1 MYNEEDRKWLYEQM
15 KQSGVDTGS
24 YDDFKQ
30 SLNNQEDREWYYN
43 KSKELKLD
51 VGSQQD
57 FDDMMVEPVAAQ
69 PQQPASP
76 APTPMQPAQST
87 PINGYKQP
95 QFDASKLQRPD
106 QRTDLE
112 KTFDMIHGQLK
123 QANQQQAQENDEF
136 WRNDPTMQQRQQ
148 YNQRNGIALDPTVPS
163 DQRGIRLGVQRP
175 SALDMGNPRYASI
188 IKNDEAVNAGM
199 DVFGKE
205 LQRIEEAGRQHL
217 KDAAGR
223 NTPSTSPD
231 GYLGP
236 DMATMR
242 EASEISDPSLAIQS
256 AVDQMTAQMLQD
268 DYFTTD
274 GENLN
279 DAGRYALQTM
289 QQRMIQQLVEKR
301 MPQSSAE
308 YIVLNAIRNSD
319 FGKLTRMATS
329 TPFQNYL
336 DDLAAQSYQPG
347 FWEKVGTGALTFGL
361 NMPEYALTG
370 AAGGGLS
377 KFMTGGLTKIVTNGL
392 VRRGVERSVA
402 ERAAQMVMSNTLTGR
417 AAQIGST
424 AVHGATTFGLQPVI
438 GTPVDLTY
446 KAGQPINPDGS
457 AFTPELDDYIGE
469 TWKEMKKGAAMGTL
483 MVGGAVA
490 AVPEKIAQGAV
501 KEGLIRGALG
511 FGYDAGVMAGFSLH
525 DMKEADPT
533 FEITPESA
541 AEAYAES
548 AASLGLLKLP
558 HMFGMKGQVEQA
570 RQAQKFK
577 FTPEEKQYLRDMGID
592 DPVELALRMANR
604 GAEQP
609 SFLKSILRNDE
620 RTPQAQTGKEI
631 VKDDAEPIDAENM
644 QQLSAAYRSFMAS
657 EAPETMKAKVMYL
670 IEGKMP
676 AQFSPVTGTR
686 IVEDGSKIYVET
698 LNQRGGVIER
708 KPMRSYEEALA
719 EQNRLGFQADMNTTE
734 AIQNRLDELETATDM
749 SNMLTESYEAIRRKA
764 VSDPDK
770 LTAEDRDLLSMAQ
783 NIPAIL
789 QKANGGTELTPSEQ
803 SLLNSAFSR
812 LNAYK
817 QKNGAGKR
825 IAAEVEDMYDL
836 NVGEVERA
844 MYGHS
849 KAEAEELAGGNGI
862 VEIGNGIYRTEQEQ
876 QIVSEY
882 RQRMLQRIQEHEALR
897 QTETEAQT
905 QEGTVQQPVDTS
917 RMIEGEVP
925 QEPVAETPP
934 PPADTEGDNG
944 GGESKYT
951 APSFDIE
958 TSRQRGRDAY
968 YTQDQPTIK
977 SIGHEM
983 KMADVRMFRY
993 FPSEEAMRID
1003 EAVKTGNLES
1013 IDTESMT
1020 VQQRDAFVKYVNAYA
1035 EAEGFKAAMDEHH
1048 QQQAALDEAAIEP
1061 YRNEAGEIIPLTL
1074 DNGQQAYHKSGDLA
1088 NKFGTVTVTYT
1099 DETGQPKTTN
1109 WPVSKIKEQGTAMP
1123 AGQFAER
1130 LSADLAEQSGNRVMN
1145 WLLGNNVEAGQQVEL
1160 TIAGETIPFTVD
1172 GFYPDGDIQLSDGDG
1187 NIMKM
1192 TKEEVL
1198 NMMEATDQL
1207 QIETQLQQEAAQFRE
1222 AQRQQREADRQ
1233 AEIAQRTER
1242 YNNGIVGMKEG
1253 NPDFT
1258 AEGSDPAVVAEY
1270 LLGASRQ
1277 QEQTI
1282 AEVKPQVINDIQQSK
1297 DELKTRQTEARQELS
1312 RVISQLSVGKDILDT
1327 DEAQQLEQR
1336 QAELEAEL
1344 QDLDARQR
1352 RWADVRS
1359 NLMTKEEVQQF
1370 ETERR
1375 SDVSQARKGLRPAE
1389 QNRNFGQNDEHIAVN
1404 EDGTMNFGLTPTGN
1418 ANNYLLRHFQDSFDA
1433 EKFMN
1438 DQRIALR
1445 NKQRDEVQPQID
1457 ALNGQLN
1464 DYISGRIELT
1474 PEELKQISQS
1484 VTDLEAYQDALTRE
1498 ASHMR
1503 EIVEGISELYER
1515 NGRNEPST
1523 PQEQR
1528 MEAMSKARSAQDK
1541 LRIAREIYKDD
1552 PQAISAINDME
1563 PRDIAEYISQNLGR
1577 GTINWEGFDRGDH
1590 HVRGLREELGS
1601 GWERGISRGKSTN
1614 AFNMYLAAEGQGKGI
1629 EEIVHDLYEAQP
1641 DIEGSGKMYSTE
1653 DLRNGIIDLLSTA
1666 RTPSDISHLTINNRI
1681 AEAEQYVRAME
1692 EYEEREAELAEL
1704 GMPDN
1709 DAIREWIPSVSEQEY
1724 TPEVIAYL
1732 DGAFADYIE
1741 SLGGDRETYEDAM
1754 RQLAADEELTFNEI
1768 AEYERN
1774 EPAADGQRP
1783 SGTSNRVDEKPVTA
1797 GVPEGSNQGKED
1809 LSATQAH
1816 DNDGHPAI
1824 EAGQPQQSAPESGTA
1839 GSGESLAVQPQG
1851 GIEKGKKSN
1860 IQGLETYSEDEIL
1873 NQVRDYFDVV
1883 RGDNDADAEIVGM
1896 KIIGSRTNGT
1906 ANDDSDLDVL
1916 LEYKGKAREDDL
1928 FNMLSGTDEPLT
1940 IEGIRV
1946 DINPITKGKSGTIEE
1961 FMRRNADYRKETPA
1975 VFKDRLETAKA
1986 DTNTE
1991 PTEAQKKAGNYKMG
2005 HVEFGGYKM
2014 SIENPKGSVR
2024 SGVDQ
2029 NGKPWSIEMKDTY
2042 GYIGKKYG
2050 ADGDH
2055 LDFFINDDAD
2065 LDNFNGRVYVVDQKN
2080 EDGTFDEHKVM
2091 YGYPTWGEA
2100 KKAYERNYE
2109 PGWWDKHVMQ
2119 MLGVPKD
2126 RFDKWLSDS
2135 DRKTKPYADYFRLKY
2150 DNPISDPIEEVK
2162 ANIRER
2168 QNSIMDQVKQ
2178 SASVVQARAEAAIQ
2192 KKEPTLKPA
2201 DIKSMTDDELQKSR
2215 KKRSSVASTAR
2226 FLLGTTNIEKGS
2238 EKWNTLQ
2245 ETIRQQQADM
2255 DAIDDELQSRRERS
2269 REELENVL
2277 TDRETGGALVEH
2289 LQDMGIDV
2297 TTDVRENRRIRKQAE
2312 NDQSENGELRRMH
2325 TPDGKTYGF
2334 AYRGKLY
2341 LDPRKIDGKLPIHEY
2356 AHLWSEALRKLNP
2369 ESWNNVVSLIKA
2381 DADTWR
2387 FVQERNPEITDEN
2400 ALVEEVIATA
2410 SGERGQERLKA
2421 EYERM
2426 SKRDGNYTSKW
2437 GNIWKNISKALQDF
2451 WKQVTDFLHINYK
2464 SAAQVYDQVLK
2475 DFVDGVN
2482 PRRKVEDWLERRNN
2496 DYMEAVQK
2504 GEKEKASAIF
2514 MEALKEEVGN
2524 GITPFV
2530 AVDKYRNVS
2539 SLAKRVKSRDAEAVR
2554 EDAEMM
2560 KPLIPENAV
2569 LVPVP
2574 SHTGE
2579 ATDMLDVAKVLGE
2592 LTGSE
2597 VADVLKGAPRASQYD
2612 TKKET
2617 GAAISSSDLGIRMEG
2632 QLPEGKLPIIIDN
2645 VVDTGNT
2652 AEACVQALGRG
2663 VVVSLGRSVDD
2674 TRHAATLKS
2683 ADPIV
2688 TNRRGDVVPLDERF
2702 DLGGS
2707 KYMFRPYEDMASEP
2721 VPEREVASVVKMEP
2735 KSQTDTEKREAK
2747 VRQAAT
2753 KAVLSALD
2761 NAGVKYKV
2769 VSQEEANQMMSI
2781 YAAVNEEPIVT
2792 RAKKFRPDWHKR
2804 YAVVNTLD
2812 PYAVPQYFE
2821 KKRLALEHT
2830 KWANRGNGK
2839 KYTMVDMGYPDEVA
2853 GGLSNAAQIAEMIQP
2868 MIGWHGSGAVFTV
2881 FDHSHMGEGQGSQM
2895 FGWGTYLSNSRRI
2908 GEDYADMSGEGWKYK
2923 NKSRKEVL
2931 AGKGEM
2937 PEGRYNRDEEL
2948 VADIMRQME
2957 YGRTFEDAQARLI
2970 KDIDTDIKNL
2980 EENISDLS
2988 EGDLKDLQGF
2998 KDEKSFVESL
3008 NAEDFTKKPANL
3020 YKVEIPEDTGSNY
3033 LDWMTTIKKPLR
3045 KKIADAVRK
3054 LDGEPAQSVVY
3065 ANYKEG
3071 WQTIANLIE
3080 REPLAYKEIHDRL
3093 LQAFG
3098 GRLADA
3104 EKVSKLMSE
3113 AGFTG
3118 VKYPAGTIMGDGDGA
3133 TNYVIFNENDAKITE
3148 HIQFMFEEPEV
3159 QEQTPIFISNALK
3172 AVEGIKQE
3180 KATPEQWLKMIE
3192 KNGGLKAGE
3201 DKWLGLS
3208 DWMKEQQA
3216 SGKKSVTR
3224 QEIEDYIRQNQ
3235 IEIEETHYSEMEGLP
3250 EKSQQ
3255 KMDAFQQEFNDLMWE
3270 GSEATNSIFA
3280 SDWVDYAFSKME
3292 ERYGEDFRSA
3302 FDIVG
3307 TGTQARLEPTLDYD
3321 DNLSQAAAYYLE
3333 FENSP
3338 EMPIDSTRLSYT
3350 THGLEN
3356 KKEIALTV
3364 PTIEPW
3370 NEGDQ
3375 IHFGDAGGGR
3385 AIAWIRFGDADYISE
3400 EIQHPVSGE
3409 PTKVKVHK
3417 KVLVIDEIQSKR
3429 HQEGREK
3436 GYKPIPTAE
3445 QKKRYDEAESEYREA
3460 LRANKQLNKELSD
3473 KYGEPNSFVQPSDLF
3488 EPDDKGGERW
3498 KAQFSPEDLEAYN
3511 KAKERLEKASEERRQ
3526 AELPSVD
3533 PFNRQ
3538 PSEAPFEKNWHEL
3551 AMKRMLRYAAENGYD
3566 AVAWTK
3572 GEQQGERYNLGQVVD
3587 AVDVSS
3593 YQAESPSEVDGYDVT
3608 IITSDRSNIELFVT
3622 KDGIVS
3628 STEHPELHDKPLS
3641 DILGKPMAERILSE
3655 DGGFY
3660 QGEDLR
3666 VGIEGMKGFYDD
3678 ILPRF
3683 MNKYGKKWGMKVGE
3697 VDLPDLS
3704 EPNTSGKVQRGLTMW
3719 SVDVTPEM
3727 KESVMQGQP
3736 MFQKGQNGKIYGWT
3750 DGQQIYLTE
3759 AGLNPNTP
3767 VHEYTHIWAKY
3778 IMKSD
3783 PELWKTIVS
3792 TMKKTD
3798 MWKQIEKNKNYKG
3811 IWENDDQMAS
3821 EVLSRLSGATSE
3833 EEFMKAAATKKGSKA
3848 IIDQVKSVLRR
3859 FWEAVKRL
3867 FGSTGKTIGN
3877 VTNSWQ
3883 SIVRMPLRDLL
3894 EGVNPVGEETG
3905 TMAQRGDIVQKT
3917 LMGVHNISEV
3927 KLRKA
3932 LKQGGLANPS
3942 LAVIDTKNGM
3952 HNDYGEISLI
3962 PKSSLIDSKK
3972 GRNAGTFAGDAW
3984 TPTYPQV
3991 EKIMSDKG
3999 LDAYYKDVRNVSE
4012 NRELTG
4018 QLKMVWENYLDGS
4031 DPGRLAYWYL
4041 KEKGIE
4047 PENSY
4052 FDSGYT
4058 EEQRKRFAEITDN
4071 GSKGFL
4077 DMNDEERSGVIAMIA
4092 EKEGISLEEKLAK
4105 YQALR
4110 NKNAEIL
4117 AKGEKKPFTKILQR
4131 TIEEIDKY
4139 GITLT
4144 PVSDFLY
4151 GMKKAINS
4159 DGKLNVGGTLQNA
4172 RDRMQADGMEADFN
4186 RWLEEKE
4193 QKYGVKEMLFDG
4205 FTRDGDRKY
4214 IPNTLQNASRMMNR
4228 EADANSGGQTG
4239 FGASRAML
4247 LGKMQ
4252 SLADIRKQKGK
4263 LHGIDEDTQQRYDEA
4278 SDEMFEVVKALSN
4291 MQKISDNPFSNVDYA
4306 NARLNEALQQ
4316 KDPISYLNKEFG
4328 YNIEKDGDFAKGL
4341 KTMLQNVED
4350 LPVKYFET
4358 KFKRPVML
4366 DEFTVAI
4373 VPENTSAEV
4382 VKALQD
4388 AGLDVRTYDNT
4399 GDEAIR
4405 NENRRLATMEAVGM
4419 RDDIL
4424 FHIEDDTETVKRLDS
4439 EPTEIGYRNVV
4450 LNDDGSLGSPMANRL
4465 GKKGVARRPTTMFAF
4480 DKWER
4485 SDENPDLATE
4495 DGKIDLIK
4503 PGNKEVGG
4511 VDYNPYIHIRPT
4523 LVNKQFKQAW
4533 ERPNLVYIR
4542 TKYPV
4547 SELDGGYKAEKAK
4560 LSVGKHPWGGGE
4572 LILSRWDKPQEIV
4585 PWEEVADDWVK
4596 EFQGEK
4602 GIHFDIIPPK
4612 LLPIL
4617 VERGMNILPPHKG
4630 MGKKCMEAYE
4640 KFKSETIRRMAAN
4653 GNSDASKG
4661 RFLFDGES
4669 VIDVIGTEF
4678 QKSDKSIVDTV
4689 SKFFMEEY
4697 GGEANR
4703 QDIGKILLDKRA
4715 VKNDIGH
4722 GLNRI
4727 KAATFAAVHDIIEQ
4741 GVIID
4746 KKNEWKGKQT
4756 ESYIIAAPITIAGE
4770 RYVGM
4775 AIVKRAVDGKRLYLH
4790 GVITQKSLQDEALKT
4805 DPKVERRQ
4813 GDVAKILINLHKAKE
4828 NAKKLQKGGENHQK
4842 MIDEVNR
4849 EAENLG
4855 GVKVNI
4861 VSSDD
4866 IKDENMRHEM
4876 HMGTKG
4882 IYDPNTG
4889 EVSLL
4894 VDNIDSIDEAKRVV
4908 FHEKLGHE
4916 GLKALLG
4923 SNEAVMKFGNFLFGS
4938 AGKTLRRKMVDR
4950 AEEEGWK
4957 MDDRERWSKAAQE
4970 VFSDIAADGPATP
4983 EEFDL
4988 WTKAKHYLIRL
4999 LKAMNIRIRG
5009 LLNDHDLRYYVL
5021 KTGDAL
5027 KWNKLD
5033 TSAREN
5039 LATQET
5045 HFEPMRASGKP
5056 RKRNNESQ
5064 AQYFQRLREWERRR
5078 IAEEQDPEPQ
5088 MPEIDNDAM
5097 TAEYDEYR
5105 KQWNRNH
5112 GLPEDYDDMG
5122 MPRRESGE
5130 SDADYMERIRLHEA
5144 YEREMQSG
5152 DPLQPIF
5159 GWEPQAM
5166 KDWRQAYADWKRRN
5180 DIREEENVDLNLYE
5194 GNGIEPGDPITESEI
5209 DARMLRELGEATGTD
5224 TTPEGAKHHVKMA
5237 IIERRKDLES
5247 SNAEDAVFLH
5257 QLGKQIAHVAKLQ
5270 GVKPEELNSA
5280 LPFIIEDTYFDEII
5294 RDENGNVIAINDISD
5309 QLPIKRTPE
5318 LQSLLDTIKDWYDE
5332 FYHVL
5337 DDAGLRGKAGYIE
5350 EGYVNHVWDKEK
5362 SDPKAW
5368 EKYVEQYQRLRSP
5381 NMKQRMIE
5389 SYQVG
5394 IDLGLKPKFDKLTDI
5409 MAYYSK
5415 SNNEAVA
5422 NKGLM
5427 QHLSCLNIQEVNSD
5441 GEVVLNTPL
5450 LYSKQPDGL
5459 VRDRYSTFYVPG
5471 IGDIW
5476 VYKEAASKFA
5486 NVFGPVTT
5494 PGEKAVSQ
5502 KFWKVYDLTG
5512 STAKKIQLSFS
5523 AFHAGALT
5531 EVFLAQGMASEGPL
5545 RALKELIRGMV
5556 YDCIRTGELPAMANP
5571 EDFKFAASHLV
5582 KLGATDDYAAADVLR
5597 LTDKFRQFASDM
5609 DKRFGMNKVGVG
5621 PLGVVGF
5628 AFDAINKGM
5637 DTLLWSYLHDGLKIR
5652 MMKMF
5657 ADDLKKKAEKK
5668 GWDDDKLDKMF
5679 DEAGQYVNDCF
5690 GGQYWELI
5698 DVSPKLLKGLQRV
5711 FLSPD
5716 WLLSTMRHFF
5726 ANFGFGSLYSDGG
5739 FWEYVKYNVDNLK
5752 RVFGAD
5758 IPKNDFRAFRS
5769 RNAKMC
5775 YIIGVLFG
5783 AMLLSNLAN
5792 AIFRKQDEEEEREK
5806 AAADPSYKSKYD
5818 LIAPDGMKW
5827 YDYLMM
5833 GNANGQTTHMFI
5845 GRYEDG
5851 TETYIRWGKQ
5861 FREFPELWTN
5871 EKGELEVPWPLVKRM
5886 MGKANPNIGIILDD
5900 ITYLDP
5906 YKATHQDEEL
5916 QRKYGKPLGL
5926 VVKTASKFLPFIVPT
5941 QEGKEWKAIDQ
5952 VFPSSKGFSK
5962 WKAQDYFKHYILTD
5976 DQQGMEL
5983 TYKSCVLNGID
5994 PQQQL
5999 DAALRSVKAAERQEL
6014 ADGVKD
6020 LQGAW
6025 EKFNNAQSHTEKLYW
6040 QRKLKKYLAESNYD
6054 QMNSFEFAEK
6064 AKGILGTGDE
6074 DMQPMDSK
6082 QLKEGE
6088 GIYLWLSTAED
6099 VRDDYKVT
6107 TLYKK
6112 SGEIAKRLRQMEEDG
6127 QDTSDFEE
6135 RNDHW
6140 LELRERI
6147 NEYRRDLK
6155 EMKLELGGDD
6165 SESVMRRIRE
6175 ARSQLL
6181 KEAEELRQ

>member
-95 QFDASKLQRPD
+95 QFDAYKLQRPD

-123 QANQQQAQENDEF
+123 QANQQQAQKNDEF

-336 DDLAAQSYQPG
+336 DDLAVQSYQPG
-347 FWEKVGTGALTFGL
+347 FWERVGTGALTFGL

-402 ERAAQMVMSNTLTGR
+402 KRAAQMVMSNTLTGR

-457 AFTPELDDYIGE
+457 TFTPELDDYIGE

-483 MVGGAVA
+483 MVGGTVA

-558 HMFGMKGQVEQA
+558 HMFGMKGHVEQA

-577 FTPEEKQYLRDMGID
+577 FTPEEKQYLREMGID

-749 SNMLTESYEAIRRKA
+749 SNMLKESYEAIRRKA

-770 LTAEDRDLLSMAQ
+770 LTVEDRELLSMAQ

-789 QKANGGTELTPSEQ
+789 QKANEGTELTPSEQ
-803 SLLNSAFSR
+803 SLLNAAFSR

-1020 VQQRDAFVKYVNAYA
+1020 AQQRDAFVKYVNAYA
-1035 EAEGFKAAMDEHH
+1035 EAEGFKAAMEEHH

-1099 DETGQPKTTN
+1099 DETGKPKTTN

-1160 TIAGETIPFTVD
+1160 TIAGETMPFTVD

-1270 LLGASRQ
+1270 LLGSSRQ

-1297 DELKTRQTEARQELS
+1297 DELKTRQTEAQQELS

-1336 QAELEAEL
+1336 QTALEAEL

-1614 AFNMYLAAEGQGKGI
+1614 AFNMYLAAKGQGKGI

-1641 DIEGSGKMYSTE
+1641 DMNGGGKMYSTE

-1681 AEAEQYVRAME
+1681 AEADQYVRAME

-1873 NQVRDYFDVV
+1873 NQVRDYFDAV

-1961 FMRRNADYRKETPA
+1961 FMRRNSDYRKETPT

-2005 HVEFGGYKM
+2005 HVEFGGYNM

-2065 LDNFNGRVYVVDQKN
+2065 LDNFKGRVYVVDQKN

-2119 MLGVPKD
+2119 MLAVPKD

-2226 FLLGTTNIEKGS
+2226 FLLGTTNIEKGG

-2312 NDQSENGELRRMH
+2312 NDKSENGELRRMH

-2369 ESWNNVVSLIKA
+2369 DSWNNVVSLIKA

-2554 EDAEMM
+2554 EVAEMM

-2674 TRHAATLKS
+2674 THHAATLKS

-2735 KSQTDTEKREAK
+2735 KSPTDTEKREAK

-2868 MIGWHGSGAVFTV
+2868 MVGWHGS
-2881 FDHSHMGEGQGSQM
+2881 QM
-2895 FGWGTYLSNSRRI
+2895 F
-2908 GEDYADMSGEGWKYK
+2908 
-2923 NKSRKEVL
+2923 
-2931 AGKGEM
+2931 
-2937 PEGRYNRDEEL
+2937 
-2948 VADIMRQME
+2948 
-2957 YGRTFEDAQARLI
+2957 
-2970 KDIDTDIKNL
+2970 
-2980 EENISDLS
+2980 
-2988 EGDLKDLQGF
+2988 
-2998 KDEKSFVESL
+2998 
-3008 NAEDFTKKPANL
+3008 
-3020 YKVEIPEDTGSNY
+3020 
-3033 LDWMTTIKKPLR
+3033 
-3045 KKIADAVRK
+3045 
-3054 LDGEPAQSVVY
+3054 
-3065 ANYKEG
+3065 
-3071 WQTIANLIE
+3071 
-3080 REPLAYKEIHDRL
+3080 
-3093 LQAFG
+3093 
-3098 GRLADA
+3098 
-3104 EKVSKLMSE
+3104 
-3113 AGFTG
+3113 
-3118 VKYPAGTIMGDGDGA
+3118 
-3133 TNYVIFNENDAKITE
+3133 
-3148 HIQFMFEEPEV
+3148 
-3159 QEQTPIFISNALK
+3159 
-3172 AVEGIKQE
+3172 
-3180 KATPEQWLKMIE
+3180 
-3192 KNGGLKAGE
+3192 
-3201 DKWLGLS
+3201 
-3208 DWMKEQQA
+3208 
-3216 SGKKSVTR
+3216 
-3224 QEIEDYIRQNQ
+3224 
-3235 IEIEETHYSEMEGLP
+3235 
-3250 EKSQQ
+3250 
-3255 KMDAFQQEFNDLMWE
+3255 
-3270 GSEATNSIFA
+3270 
-3280 SDWVDYAFSKME
+3280 
-3292 ERYGEDFRSA
+3292 
-3302 FDIVG
+3302 
-3307 TGTQARLEPTLDYD
+3307 
-3321 DNLSQAAAYYLE
+3321 
-3333 FENSP
+3333 
-3338 EMPIDSTRLSYT
+3338 
-3350 THGLEN
+3350 
-3356 KKEIALTV
+3356 
-3364 PTIEPW
+3364 
-3370 NEGDQ
+3370 
-3375 IHFGDAGGGR
+3375 
-3385 AIAWIRFGDADYISE
+3385 
-3400 EIQHPVSGE
+3400 
-3409 PTKVKVHK
+3409 
-3417 KVLVIDEIQSKR
+3417 
-3429 HQEGREK
+3429 
-3436 GYKPIPTAE
+3436 
-3445 QKKRYDEAESEYREA
+3445 
-3460 LRANKQLNKELSD
+3460 
-3473 KYGEPNSFVQPSDLF
+3473 
-3488 EPDDKGGERW
+3488 
-3498 KAQFSPEDLEAYN
+3498 
-3511 KAKERLEKASEERRQ
+3511 
-3526 AELPSVD
+3526 
-3533 PFNRQ
+3533 
-3538 PSEAPFEKNWHEL
+3538 
-3551 AMKRMLRYAAENGYD
+3551 
-3566 AVAWTK
+3566 
-3572 GEQQGERYNLGQVVD
+3572 
-3587 AVDVSS
+3587 
-3593 YQAESPSEVDGYDVT
+3593 
-3608 IITSDRSNIELFVT
+3608 
-3622 KDGIVS
+3622 
-3628 STEHPELHDKPLS
+3628 
-3641 DILGKPMAERILSE
+3641 
-3655 DGGFY
+3655 
-3660 QGEDLR
+3660 
-3666 VGIEGMKGFYDD
+3666 
-3678 ILPRF
+3678 
-3683 MNKYGKKWGMKVGE
+3683 
-3697 VDLPDLS
+3697 
-3704 EPNTSGKVQRGLTMW
+3704 
-3719 SVDVTPEM
+3719 
-3727 KESVMQGQP
+3727 
-3736 MFQKGQNGKIYGWT
+3736 GWT

-3783 PELWKTIVS
+3783 PELWKIIVS

-4205 FTRDGDRKY
+4205 FTRDGYRKY

-4424 FHIEDDTETVKRLDS
+4424 FHIEDDTETVKRLDN

-4703 QDIGKILLDKRA
+4703 QDIGKILLDNRA

-4775 AIVKRAVDGKRLYLH
+4775 AIVKRSVDGKRLYLH

-4813 GDVAKILINLHKAKE
+4813 GDVAKILINLHKANE

-4923 SNEAVMKFGNFLFGS
+4923 SNEAVMKFGNFLFGT

-5021 KTGDAL
+5021 KTGYAL

-5056 RKRNNESQ
+5056 RRRNNESQ

-5166 KDWRQAYADWKRRN
+5166 KDWRQAFADWKRRN

-5280 LPFIIEDTYFDEII
+5280 LPFIIEDTYFDEIV

-5502 KFWKVYDLTG
+5502 KFWKVYDLIG

-5531 EVFLAQGMASEGPL
+5531 EVYLAQGMAGEGPVRAMKQML
-5545 RALKELIRGMV
+5545 RSLV

-5571 EDFKFAASHLV
+5571 EDFKLAASHLV

-5628 AFDAINKGM
+5628 AVDAINKGM
-5637 DTLLWSYLHDGLKIR
+5637 DTLLWSYLHDGLKIA
-5652 MMKMF
+5652 MFKMF
-5657 ADDLKKKAEKK
+5657 ADDLKMKAEKK
-5668 GWDDDKLDKMF
+5668 GWDDEKLDKML

-5698 DVSPKLLKGLQRV
+5698 DVSPKLLKGLQRL

-5716 WLLSTMRHFF
+5716 WLLSTLRHFF
-5726 ANFGFGSLYSDGG
+5726 ANFGFGSLYNDGG
-5739 FWEYVKYNVDNLK
+5739 FWEYVKYNADNLK

-5783 AMLLSNLAN
+5783 AMMLSNLAN

-5886 MGKANPNIGIILDD
+5886 MGKANPNIGIIFDD

-6112 SGEIAKRLRQMEEDG
+6112 SGEIAKQLRQMEEDG
-6127 QDTSDFEE
+6127 QDTSGFEE
-6135 RNDHW
+6135 RNDYW

>member
-347 FWEKVGTGALTFGL
+347 FWERVGTGALTFGL

-402 ERAAQMVMSNTLTGR
+402 KRAAQMVMSNTLTGR

-457 AFTPELDDYIGE
+457 TFTPELDDYIGE

-483 MVGGAVA
+483 MIGGTVA

-577 FTPEEKQYLRDMGID
+577 FTPEEKQYLLEMGID

-686 IVEDGSKIYVET
+686 ILEDGSKIYVET

-789 QKANGGTELTPSEQ
+789 QKANEGTELTPSEQ
-803 SLLNSAFSR
+803 SLLNAAFSR

-925 QEPVAETPP
+925 QEPVADTPP
-934 PPADTEGDNG
+934 PPADTEVDNG

-1020 VQQRDAFVKYVNAYA
+1020 AQQRDAFVKYVNAYA
-1035 EAEGFKAAMDEHH
+1035 EAEGFKAAMEEHH

-1130 LSADLAEQSGNRVMN
+1130 LSDDLAEQSGNRVMN

-1160 TIAGETIPFTVD
+1160 TIAGETMPFTVD

-1270 LLGASRQ
+1270 LLGSSRQ

-1297 DELKTRQTEARQELS
+1297 DELKTRQTEAQQELS

-1336 QAELEAEL
+1336 QTALEAEL

-1614 AFNMYLAAEGQGKGI
+1614 AFNMYLAAEGHGKGI

-1641 DIEGSGKMYSTE
+1641 DMNGGGKMYSTE

-1681 AEAEQYVRAME
+1681 ADAEQYVRAME

-1873 NQVRDYFDVV
+1873 NQVRDYFDDV
-1883 RGDNDADAEIVGM
+1883 RGDNDTDAEIVGM

-1961 FMRRNADYRKETPA
+1961 FMRRNADYRKETPT

-2065 LDNFNGRVYVVDQKN
+2065 LDNFKGRVYVVDQKN

-2119 MLGVPKD
+2119 MLAVPKD
-2126 RFDKWLSDS
+2126 RFDKWLYDS

-2168 QNSIMDQVKQ
+2168 QNSIMEQVKQ

-2226 FLLGTTNIEKGS
+2226 FLLGTTNIEKGG

-2369 ESWNNVVSLIKA
+2369 DSWNNVVSLIKA

-2554 EDAEMM
+2554 EVAEMM

-2674 TRHAATLKS
+2674 THHAATLKS

-2735 KSQTDTEKREAK
+2735 KSPTDTEKREAK

-2781 YAAVNEEPIVT
+2781 YAAVTEEPIVT
-2792 RAKKFRPDWHKR
+2792 RAKKFRPYWQKR

-2868 MIGWHGSGAVFTV
+2868 MVGWHGSGAVFTV

-2957 YGRTFEDAQARLI
+2957 YGRTFDDAQARLI

-3020 YKVEIPEDTGSNY
+3020 YKVDIPEDTGSNY

-3208 DWMKEQQA
+3208 DWMKE
-3216 SGKKSVTR
+3216 
-3224 QEIEDYIRQNQ
+3224 
-3235 IEIEETHYSEMEGLP
+3235 
-3250 EKSQQ
+3250 
-3255 KMDAFQQEFNDLMWE
+3255 
-3270 GSEATNSIFA
+3270 
-3280 SDWVDYAFSKME
+3280 
-3292 ERYGEDFRSA
+3292 
-3302 FDIVG
+3302 
-3307 TGTQARLEPTLDYD
+3307 
-3321 DNLSQAAAYYLE
+3321 
-3333 FENSP
+3333 
-3338 EMPIDSTRLSYT
+3338 
-3350 THGLEN
+3350 
-3356 KKEIALTV
+3356 
-3364 PTIEPW
+3364 
-3370 NEGDQ
+3370 
-3375 IHFGDAGGGR
+3375 
-3385 AIAWIRFGDADYISE
+3385 
-3400 EIQHPVSGE
+3400 
-3409 PTKVKVHK
+3409 
-3417 KVLVIDEIQSKR
+3417 
-3429 HQEGREK
+3429 
-3436 GYKPIPTAE
+3436 
-3445 QKKRYDEAESEYREA
+3445 
-3460 LRANKQLNKELSD
+3460 
-3473 KYGEPNSFVQPSDLF
+3473 
-3488 EPDDKGGERW
+3488 
-3498 KAQFSPEDLEAYN
+3498 
-3511 KAKERLEKASEERRQ
+3511 
-3526 AELPSVD
+3526 
-3533 PFNRQ
+3533 
-3538 PSEAPFEKNWHEL
+3538 
-3551 AMKRMLRYAAENGYD
+3551 
-3566 AVAWTK
+3566 
-3572 GEQQGERYNLGQVVD
+3572 
-3587 AVDVSS
+3587 
-3593 YQAESPSEVDGYDVT
+3593 
-3608 IITSDRSNIELFVT
+3608 
-3622 KDGIVS
+3622 
-3628 STEHPELHDKPLS
+3628 
-3641 DILGKPMAERILSE
+3641 
-3655 DGGFY
+3655 
-3660 QGEDLR
+3660 
-3666 VGIEGMKGFYDD
+3666 
-3678 ILPRF
+3678 
-3683 MNKYGKKWGMKVGE
+3683 
-3697 VDLPDLS
+3697 
-3704 EPNTSGKVQRGLTMW
+3704 
-3719 SVDVTPEM
+3719 
-3727 KESVMQGQP
+3727 SVMQGQP
-3736 MFQKGQNGKIYGWT
+3736 MFQKGQKGKIYGWT

-3767 VHEYTHIWAKY
+3767 VHEYTHIWAKH

-3917 LMGVHNISEV
+3917 LMGVHNISEE

-3962 PKSSLIDSKK
+3962 PRASLIDSKT

-3991 EKIMSDKG
+3991 EKQMSDKG
-3999 LDAYYKDVRNVSE
+3999 WDVYYKDVNAVSDDSS
-4012 NRELTG
+4012 LTG
-4018 QLKMVWENYLDGS
+4018 KLKLLWEDYLD
-4031 DPGRLAYWYL
+4031 DGRNPERLSYWYL
-4041 KEKGIE
+4041 KDRGIE
-4047 PENSY
+4047 PENV
-4052 FDSGYT
+4052 FFESGYT
-4058 EEQRKRFAEITDN
+4058 DEQRKRFLQLTENGQKNFRDMTDEQR
-4071 GSKGFL
+4071 KGIISML
-4077 DMNDEERSGVIAMIA
+4077 A
-4092 EKEGISLEEKLAK
+4092 EKEGMSLEEKLAK
-4105 YQALR
+4105 YQDLR
-4110 NKNAEIL
+4110 KRNEEILNKKEGANKFKKLKERMNAEID
-4117 AKGEKKPFTKILQR
+4117 E
-4131 TIEEIDKY
+4131 Y
-4139 GITLT
+4139 GITLS
-4144 PVSDFLY
+4144 PVNDFIY
-4151 GMKKAINS
+4151 GMENALRS
-4159 DGKLNVGGTLQNA
+4159 DGKLNVDGTLQKA
-4172 RDRMQADGMEADFN
+4172 RDKMQADGKEADFN

-4205 FTRDGDRKY
+4205 FTRDGYRKY

-4239 FGASRAML
+4239 FDASRAML

-4291 MQKISDNPFSNVDYA
+4291 MQVISDNPFSNVDYA

-4316 KDPISYLNKEFG
+4316 KDPISYLNKEYG

-4424 FHIEDDTETVKRLDS
+4424 FYIEDDTETVKRLDN

-4703 QDIGKILLDKRA
+4703 QDIGKILLDNRA

-4775 AIVKRAVDGKRLYLH
+4775 AIVKRSVDGKRLYLH

-4923 SNEAVMKFGNFLFGS
+4923 SNEAVMKFGNFLFGT

-5021 KTGDAL
+5021 KTGYAL

-5056 RKRNNESQ
+5056 RRRNNESQ

-5166 KDWRQAYADWKRRN
+5166 KDWRQAFADWKRRN

-5280 LPFIIEDTYFDEII
+5280 LPFIIEDTYFDEIV

-5409 MAYYSK
+5409 MASYSK

-5486 NVFGPVTT
+5486 NVFGPITT

-5502 KFWKVYDLTG
+5502 KFWKVYDLIG

-5531 EVFLAQGMASEGPL
+5531 EVYLAQGMAGEGPVRAMKQML
-5545 RALKELIRGMV
+5545 RSLV

-5571 EDFKFAASHLV
+5571 EDFKLAASHLV

-5628 AFDAINKGM
+5628 AVDAINKGM
-5637 DTLLWSYLHDGLKIR
+5637 DTLLWSYLHDGLKIA
-5652 MMKMF
+5652 MFKMF
-5657 ADDLKKKAEKK
+5657 ADDLKMKAEKK
-5668 GWDDDKLDKMF
+5668 GWDDEKLDKML

-5698 DVSPKLLKGLQRV
+5698 DVSPKLLKGLQRL

-5716 WLLSTMRHFF
+5716 WLLSTQRHFF
-5726 ANFGFGSLYSDGG
+5726 ANFGFGSLYNDGG

-5769 RNAKMC
+5769 KNAKMC

-5783 AMLLSNLAN
+5783 AMMLSNLAN

-5886 MGKANPNIGIILDD
+5886 MGKANPNIGIIFDD
-5900 ITYLDP
+5900 IVYLDP

-6112 SGEIAKRLRQMEEDG
+6112 SGEIAKQLRQMEEDG
-6127 QDTSDFEE
+6127 QDTSGFEE
-6135 RNDHW
+6135 RNDYW

>member
-43 KSKELKLD
+43 KSKELNLD

-57 FDDMMVEPVAAQ
+57 FDDMMVEPVAQ
-69 PQQPASP
+69 HPQQPASP

-163 DQRGIRLGVQRP
+163 DQRGIRIGVQRP

-347 FWEKVGTGALTFGL
+347 FWERVGTGALTFGL

-446 KAGQPINPDGS
+446 KAGQPINTDGS
-457 AFTPELDDYIGE
+457 TFTPELDDYIGE

-558 HMFGMKGQVEQA
+558 HMFGMKGHVEQA

-749 SNMLTESYEAIRRKA
+749 SNMLKESYEAIRRKA

-789 QKANGGTELTPSEQ
+789 QKANEGTELTPSEQ
-803 SLLNSAFSR
+803 SLLNTAFSR

-825 IAAEVEDMYDL
+825 VAAEVEDMYDL

-882 RQRMLQRIQEHEALR
+882 RQRMLQRIKEHEALR

-1020 VQQRDAFVKYVNAYA
+1020 AQQRDAFVKYVNAYA
-1035 EAEGFKAAMDEHH
+1035 EAEGFKAAMEEHH

-1061 YRNEAGEIIPLTL
+1061 YRNEAGEIKPLTL

-1099 DETGQPKTTN
+1099 DETGKPKTTN

-1160 TIAGETIPFTVD
+1160 TIAGETMPFTVD

-1270 LLGASRQ
+1270 LLGSSRQ

-1297 DELKTRQTEARQELS
+1297 DELKTRQTEAQQELS

-1336 QAELEAEL
+1336 QTALEAEL

-1523 PQEQR
+1523 PQEKR

-1614 AFNMYLAAEGQGKGI
+1614 AFNMYLAAKGQGKGI

-1641 DIEGSGKMYSTE
+1641 DMNGGGKMYSTE

-1692 EYEEREAELAEL
+1692 EYEEREAELAEI

-1873 NQVRDYFDVV
+1873 NQVRDYFDAV
-1883 RGDNDADAEIVGM
+1883 RGDNDTDAEIVGM

-1961 FMRRNADYRKETPA
+1961 FMRRNADYRKETPT

-2005 HVEFGGYKM
+2005 HVEFGGYNM

-2065 LDNFNGRVYVVDQKN
+2065 LDNFKGRVYVVDQKN

-2119 MLGVPKD
+2119 MLAVPKD

-2168 QNSIMDQVKQ
+2168 QNSIMDHVKQ

-2341 LDPRKIDGKLPIHEY
+2341 LDPRKIDGNLPIHEY

-2554 EDAEMM
+2554 EVAEMM

-2674 TRHAATLKS
+2674 THHAATLKS

-2735 KSQTDTEKREAK
+2735 KSPTDTEKREAK

-2868 MIGWHGSGAVFTV
+2868 MVGWHGS
-2881 FDHSHMGEGQGSQM
+2881 QM
-2895 FGWGTYLSNSRRI
+2895 F
-2908 GEDYADMSGEGWKYK
+2908 
-2923 NKSRKEVL
+2923 
-2931 AGKGEM
+2931 
-2937 PEGRYNRDEEL
+2937 
-2948 VADIMRQME
+2948 
-2957 YGRTFEDAQARLI
+2957 
-2970 KDIDTDIKNL
+2970 
-2980 EENISDLS
+2980 
-2988 EGDLKDLQGF
+2988 
-2998 KDEKSFVESL
+2998 
-3008 NAEDFTKKPANL
+3008 
-3020 YKVEIPEDTGSNY
+3020 
-3033 LDWMTTIKKPLR
+3033 
-3045 KKIADAVRK
+3045 
-3054 LDGEPAQSVVY
+3054 
-3065 ANYKEG
+3065 
-3071 WQTIANLIE
+3071 
-3080 REPLAYKEIHDRL
+3080 
-3093 LQAFG
+3093 
-3098 GRLADA
+3098 
-3104 EKVSKLMSE
+3104 
-3113 AGFTG
+3113 
-3118 VKYPAGTIMGDGDGA
+3118 
-3133 TNYVIFNENDAKITE
+3133 
-3148 HIQFMFEEPEV
+3148 
-3159 QEQTPIFISNALK
+3159 
-3172 AVEGIKQE
+3172 
-3180 KATPEQWLKMIE
+3180 
-3192 KNGGLKAGE
+3192 
-3201 DKWLGLS
+3201 
-3208 DWMKEQQA
+3208 
-3216 SGKKSVTR
+3216 
-3224 QEIEDYIRQNQ
+3224 
-3235 IEIEETHYSEMEGLP
+3235 
-3250 EKSQQ
+3250 
-3255 KMDAFQQEFNDLMWE
+3255 
-3270 GSEATNSIFA
+3270 
-3280 SDWVDYAFSKME
+3280 
-3292 ERYGEDFRSA
+3292 
-3302 FDIVG
+3302 
-3307 TGTQARLEPTLDYD
+3307 
-3321 DNLSQAAAYYLE
+3321 
-3333 FENSP
+3333 
-3338 EMPIDSTRLSYT
+3338 
-3350 THGLEN
+3350 
-3356 KKEIALTV
+3356 
-3364 PTIEPW
+3364 
-3370 NEGDQ
+3370 
-3375 IHFGDAGGGR
+3375 
-3385 AIAWIRFGDADYISE
+3385 
-3400 EIQHPVSGE
+3400 
-3409 PTKVKVHK
+3409 
-3417 KVLVIDEIQSKR
+3417 
-3429 HQEGREK
+3429 
-3436 GYKPIPTAE
+3436 
-3445 QKKRYDEAESEYREA
+3445 
-3460 LRANKQLNKELSD
+3460 
-3473 KYGEPNSFVQPSDLF
+3473 
-3488 EPDDKGGERW
+3488 
-3498 KAQFSPEDLEAYN
+3498 
-3511 KAKERLEKASEERRQ
+3511 
-3526 AELPSVD
+3526 
-3533 PFNRQ
+3533 
-3538 PSEAPFEKNWHEL
+3538 
-3551 AMKRMLRYAAENGYD
+3551 
-3566 AVAWTK
+3566 
-3572 GEQQGERYNLGQVVD
+3572 
-3587 AVDVSS
+3587 
-3593 YQAESPSEVDGYDVT
+3593 
-3608 IITSDRSNIELFVT
+3608 
-3622 KDGIVS
+3622 
-3628 STEHPELHDKPLS
+3628 
-3641 DILGKPMAERILSE
+3641 
-3655 DGGFY
+3655 
-3660 QGEDLR
+3660 
-3666 VGIEGMKGFYDD
+3666 
-3678 ILPRF
+3678 
-3683 MNKYGKKWGMKVGE
+3683 
-3697 VDLPDLS
+3697 
-3704 EPNTSGKVQRGLTMW
+3704 
-3719 SVDVTPEM
+3719 
-3727 KESVMQGQP
+3727 
-3736 MFQKGQNGKIYGWT
+3736 GWT

-4110 NKNAEIL
+4110 NKNTEIL

-4205 FTRDGDRKY
+4205 FTRDGYRKY

-4653 GNSDASKG
+4653 GNSDVSKG
-4661 RFLFDGES
+4661 RFLFDGNTIVEMTGKEFGDLKTPLTES
-4669 VIDVIGTEF
+4669 VGEYFTNEWQNKVERPSFGSVILDER
-4678 QKSDKSIVDTV
+4678 SIKD
-4689 SKFFMEEY
+4689 
-4697 GGEANR
+4697 
-4703 QDIGKILLDKRA
+4703 DIAHGKI
-4715 VKNDIGH
+4715 
-4722 GLNRI
+4722 NRK
-4727 KAATFAAVHDIIEQ
+4727 KAASFHAVPYVIRDGVVIERN
-4741 GVIID
+4741 D
-4746 KKNEWKGKQT
+4746 NWKGRGYD
-4756 ESYIIAAPITIAGE
+4756 SVIIAAPVAIDNE
-4770 RYVGM
+4770 RFIEF
-4775 AIVKRAVDGKRLYLH
+4775 AILKKQPNSSRFYLH
-4790 GVITQKSLQDEALKT
+4790 GVVTQKSLLDEVLRT
-4805 DPKVERRQ
+4805 DTEAARRL
-4813 GDVAKILINLHKAKE
+4813 GDVAKILINLYKAKE

-4882 IYDPNTG
+4882 IYDPSTG

-4923 SNEAVMKFGNFLFGS
+4923 SNDAVMKFGNFLFGS

-5130 SDADYMERIRLHEA
+5130 SDADYMERIRLHEV

-5166 KDWRQAYADWKRRN
+5166 KDWRQAFADWKRRN

-5280 LPFIIEDTYFDEII
+5280 LPFIIEDTYFDEIV

-5502 KFWKVYDLTG
+5502 KFWKVYDLIG

-5531 EVFLAQGMASEGPL
+5531 EVYLAQGMAGEGPVRAMKQML
-5545 RALKELIRGMV
+5545 RSLV

-5571 EDFKFAASHLV
+5571 EDFKLAASHLV

-5628 AFDAINKGM
+5628 AVDAINKGM
-5637 DTLLWSYLHDGLKIR
+5637 DTLLWSYLHDGLKIA
-5652 MMKMF
+5652 MFKMF
-5657 ADDLKKKAEKK
+5657 ADDLKMKAEKK
-5668 GWDDDKLDKMF
+5668 GWDDEKLDKML

-5698 DVSPKLLKGLQRV
+5698 DVSPKLLKGLQRL

-5716 WLLSTMRHFF
+5716 WLLSTQRHFF
-5726 ANFGFGSLYSDGG
+5726 ANFGFGSLYNDGG
-5739 FWEYVKYNVDNLK
+5739 FWEYVKYNADNLK

-5783 AMLLSNLAN
+5783 AMMLSNLAN

-5886 MGKANPNIGIILDD
+5886 MGKANPNIGIIFDD

-5926 VVKTASKFLPFIVPT
+5926 VIKTASKFLPFIVPT

-6112 SGEIAKRLRQMEEDG
+6112 SGEIAKQLRQMEENG
-6127 QDTSDFEE
+6127 QDTSGFEE
-6135 RNDHW
+6135 RNDYW

>member
-256 AVDQMTAQMLQD
+256 AVDQMTAKMLQD

-347 FWEKVGTGALTFGL
+347 FWERVGTGALTFGL

-483 MVGGAVA
+483 MVGGTVA

-558 HMFGMKGQVEQA
+558 HIFGMKGQVEQA

-749 SNMLTESYEAIRRKA
+749 SNMLKESYEAIRRKA

-770 LTAEDRDLLSMAQ
+770 LTAEDRELLSMAQ

-789 QKANGGTELTPSEQ
+789 QKANEGTELTPSEQ
-803 SLLNSAFSR
+803 SLLNAAFSR

-825 IAAEVEDMYDL
+825 IAAEVEGMYDL

-882 RQRMLQRIQEHEALR
+882 RQRMLQRIQEHEALH

-925 QEPVAETPP
+925 QEPVADTPP
-934 PPADTEGDNG
+934 PPADTEVDNG

-1035 EAEGFKAAMDEHH
+1035 EAEGFKAAMEEHH

-1160 TIAGETIPFTVD
+1160 TIAGETMPFTVD

-1270 LLGASRQ
+1270 LLGSSRQ

-1297 DELKTRQTEARQELS
+1297 DELKTRQTEAQQELS

-1523 PQEQR
+1523 PQEKR

-1614 AFNMYLAAEGQGKGI
+1614 AFNMYLAAEGHGKGI

-1641 DIEGSGKMYSTE
+1641 DMNGGGKMYSTE

-1916 LEYKGKAREDDL
+1916 LEYKGNAREDDL

-1940 IEGIRV
+1940 IEGLRV

-2065 LDNFNGRVYVVDQKN
+2065 LDNFKGRVYVVDQKN

-2119 MLGVPKD
+2119 MLAVPKD
-2126 RFDKWLSDS
+2126 RFDKWLSES

-2168 QNSIMDQVKQ
+2168 QNSIMDHVKQ

-2226 FLLGTTNIEKGS
+2226 FLLGTTNIEKGG

-2341 LDPRKIDGKLPIHEY
+2341 LDPRKIDGNLPIHEY

-2426 SKRDGNYTSKW
+2426 SKLDGNYTSKW

-2554 EDAEMM
+2554 EVAEMM
-2560 KPLIPENAV
+2560 KHLIPENAV

-2735 KSQTDTEKREAK
+2735 KSPTDTEKREAK

-2781 YAAVNEEPIVT
+2781 YAAVTEEPIVT
-2792 RAKKFRPDWHKR
+2792 RAKKFRPYWQKR

-2868 MIGWHGSGAVFTV
+2868 MVGWHGSGAVFTV

-2931 AGKGEM
+2931 AGKSEM

-2957 YGRTFEDAQARLI
+2957 YGRTFDDAQARLI

-3020 YKVEIPEDTGSNY
+3020 YKVDIPEDTGSNY

-3148 HIQFMFEEPEV
+3148 HIQFMFEEPEA
-3159 QEQTPIFISNALK
+3159 QE
-3172 AVEGIKQE
+3172 
-3180 KATPEQWLKMIE
+3180 
-3192 KNGGLKAGE
+3192 
-3201 DKWLGLS
+3201 
-3208 DWMKEQQA
+3208 
-3216 SGKKSVTR
+3216 
-3224 QEIEDYIRQNQ
+3224 
-3235 IEIEETHYSEMEGLP
+3235 H
-3250 EKSQQ
+3250 
-3255 KMDAFQQEFNDLMWE
+3255 
-3270 GSEATNSIFA
+3270 
-3280 SDWVDYAFSKME
+3280 
-3292 ERYGEDFRSA
+3292 
-3302 FDIVG
+3302 
-3307 TGTQARLEPTLDYD
+3307 
-3321 DNLSQAAAYYLE
+3321 
-3333 FENSP
+3333 
-3338 EMPIDSTRLSYT
+3338 
-3350 THGLEN
+3350 
-3356 KKEIALTV
+3356 
-3364 PTIEPW
+3364 
-3370 NEGDQ
+3370 
-3375 IHFGDAGGGR
+3375 
-3385 AIAWIRFGDADYISE
+3385 
-3400 EIQHPVSGE
+3400 
-3409 PTKVKVHK
+3409 
-3417 KVLVIDEIQSKR
+3417 
-3429 HQEGREK
+3429 
-3436 GYKPIPTAE
+3436 
-3445 QKKRYDEAESEYREA
+3445 
-3460 LRANKQLNKELSD
+3460 
-3473 KYGEPNSFVQPSDLF
+3473 
-3488 EPDDKGGERW
+3488 
-3498 KAQFSPEDLEAYN
+3498 
-3511 KAKERLEKASEERRQ
+3511 
-3526 AELPSVD
+3526 
-3533 PFNRQ
+3533 
-3538 PSEAPFEKNWHEL
+3538 
-3551 AMKRMLRYAAENGYD
+3551 
-3566 AVAWTK
+3566 
-3572 GEQQGERYNLGQVVD
+3572 
-3587 AVDVSS
+3587 
-3593 YQAESPSEVDGYDVT
+3593 
-3608 IITSDRSNIELFVT
+3608 
-3622 KDGIVS
+3622 
-3628 STEHPELHDKPLS
+3628 
-3641 DILGKPMAERILSE
+3641 
-3655 DGGFY
+3655 
-3660 QGEDLR
+3660 
-3666 VGIEGMKGFYDD
+3666 
-3678 ILPRF
+3678 
-3683 MNKYGKKWGMKVGE
+3683 
-3697 VDLPDLS
+3697 
-3704 EPNTSGKVQRGLTMW
+3704 
-3719 SVDVTPEM
+3719 
-3727 KESVMQGQP
+3727 GQP

-3798 MWKQIEKNKNYKG
+3798 MWKQIKKNKNYKG

-4047 PENSY
+4047 PKNSY
-4052 FDSGYT
+4052 FDSGYS

-4205 FTRDGDRKY
+4205 FTRDGYRKY

-4316 KDPISYLNKEFG
+4316 KDPISYLNKEYG

-4424 FHIEDDTETVKRLDS
+4424 FHIEDDTETVKRLDN

-4703 QDIGKILLDKRA
+4703 QDIGKILLDNRA

-4923 SNEAVMKFGNFLFGS
+4923 SNEAVMKFGKFLFGN

-5105 KQWNRNH
+5105 KQWNRSH

-5166 KDWRQAYADWKRRN
+5166 KDWRQAYTDWKRRN

-5270 GVKPEELNSA
+5270 GVKPAELNSA

-5502 KFWKVYDLTG
+5502 KFWKSYDLIG

-5597 LTDKFRQFASDM
+5597 LTDKFRQFANDM

-5628 AFDAINKGM
+5628 AVDAINKGM

-5657 ADDLKKKAEKK
+5657 ADDLKKKAEKN

-5716 WLLSTMRHFF
+5716 WLMSTMRHFF
-5726 ANFGFGSLYSDGG
+5726 ANFGFGSLYNDGG

-6020 LQGAW
+6020 LHGAW

-6112 SGEIAKRLRQMEEDG
+6112 SGEIAKQLRQMEENG

-6135 RNDHW
+6135 RNDYW

-6175 ARSQLL
+6175 TRSQLL

>member
-95 QFDASKLQRPD
+95 QFNASKLQRPD

-112 KTFDMIHGQLK
+112 KTFDMIHDQLK

-347 FWEKVGTGALTFGL
+347 FWERVGTGALTFGL

-402 ERAAQMVMSNTLTGR
+402 KRAAQMVMSNTLTGR

-446 KAGQPINPDGS
+446 KAGQPIKPDGS
-457 AFTPELDDYIGE
+457 TFTPELDDYIGE

-483 MVGGAVA
+483 MVGGTVA

-558 HMFGMKGQVEQA
+558 HMFGMKGHVEQA

-577 FTPEEKQYLRDMGID
+577 FTPEEKQYLREMGID

-749 SNMLTESYEAIRRKA
+749 SNMLKESYEAIRRKA

-770 LTAEDRDLLSMAQ
+770 LTVEDRELLSMAQ

-789 QKANGGTELTPSEQ
+789 QKANEGTELTPSEQ
-803 SLLNSAFSR
+803 SLLNAAFSR

-825 IAAEVEDMYDL
+825 VAAEVEDMYDL

-925 QEPVAETPP
+925 QEPVADTPP
-934 PPADTEGDNG
+934 PPADTEVDNG

-1020 VQQRDAFVKYVNAYA
+1020 AQQRDAFVKYVNAYA
-1035 EAEGFKAAMDEHH
+1035 EAEGFKAAMEEHH

-1109 WPVSKIKEQGTAMP
+1109 WPVSKIKEQDTAMP

-1130 LSADLAEQSGNRVMN
+1130 LSDDLAEQSGNRVMN

-1160 TIAGETIPFTVD
+1160 TIAGETMPFTVD

-1270 LLGASRQ
+1270 LLGSSRQ

-1297 DELKTRQTEARQELS
+1297 DELKTRQTEAQQELS

-1336 QAELEAEL
+1336 QTALEAEL

-1503 EIVEGISELYER
+1503 EIVEGISELYEL

-1614 AFNMYLAAEGQGKGI
+1614 AFNMYLAAKGQGKGI

-1641 DIEGSGKMYSTE
+1641 DMNGGGKMYSTE

-1873 NQVRDYFDVV
+1873 NQVRDYFDAV

-1916 LEYKGKAREDDL
+1916 LEYKGKARENDL

-1961 FMRRNADYRKETPA
+1961 FMRRNSDYRKETPT

-2005 HVEFGGYKM
+2005 HVEFGGYNM

-2024 SGVDQ
+2024 SGVNQ

-2065 LDNFNGRVYVVDQKN
+2065 LDNFKGRVYVVDQKN

-2119 MLGVPKD
+2119 MLAVPKD

-2226 FLLGTTNIEKGS
+2226 FLLGTTNIEKGG

-2312 NDQSENGELRRMH
+2312 NDKSENGELRRMH

-2369 ESWNNVVSLIKA
+2369 DSWNNVVSLIKA

-2410 SGERGQERLKA
+2410 SGERGQECLKA

-2554 EDAEMM
+2554 EVAEMM

-2674 TRHAATLKS
+2674 THHAATLKS

-2735 KSQTDTEKREAK
+2735 KSPTDTEKREAK

-2781 YAAVNEEPIVT
+2781 YAAVTEEPIVT
-2792 RAKKFRPDWHKR
+2792 RAKKFRPYWQKR

-2868 MIGWHGSGAVFTV
+2868 MVGWHGSGAVFTV

-2957 YGRTFEDAQARLI
+2957 YGRTFDDAQARLI

-3020 YKVEIPEDTGSNY
+3020 YKVDIPEDTGSNY

-3255 KMDAFQQEFNDLMWE
+3255 KMDAFQQEL
-3270 GSEATNSIFA
+3270 
-3280 SDWVDYAFSKME
+3280 
-3292 ERYGEDFRSA
+3292 
-3302 FDIVG
+3302 
-3307 TGTQARLEPTLDYD
+3307 
-3321 DNLSQAAAYYLE
+3321 
-3333 FENSP
+3333 
-3338 EMPIDSTRLSYT
+3338 
-3350 THGLEN
+3350 
-3356 KKEIALTV
+3356 
-3364 PTIEPW
+3364 
-3370 NEGDQ
+3370 
-3375 IHFGDAGGGR
+3375 
-3385 AIAWIRFGDADYISE
+3385 
-3400 EIQHPVSGE
+3400 
-3409 PTKVKVHK
+3409 
-3417 KVLVIDEIQSKR
+3417 
-3429 HQEGREK
+3429 
-3436 GYKPIPTAE
+3436 
-3445 QKKRYDEAESEYREA
+3445 
-3460 LRANKQLNKELSD
+3460 
-3473 KYGEPNSFVQPSDLF
+3473 
-3488 EPDDKGGERW
+3488 
-3498 KAQFSPEDLEAYN
+3498 
-3511 KAKERLEKASEERRQ
+3511 
-3526 AELPSVD
+3526 
-3533 PFNRQ
+3533 
-3538 PSEAPFEKNWHEL
+3538 
-3551 AMKRMLRYAAENGYD
+3551 
-3566 AVAWTK
+3566 
-3572 GEQQGERYNLGQVVD
+3572 
-3587 AVDVSS
+3587 
-3593 YQAESPSEVDGYDVT
+3593 
-3608 IITSDRSNIELFVT
+3608 
-3622 KDGIVS
+3622 
-3628 STEHPELHDKPLS
+3628 
-3641 DILGKPMAERILSE
+3641 
-3655 DGGFY
+3655 
-3660 QGEDLR
+3660 
-3666 VGIEGMKGFYDD
+3666 
-3678 ILPRF
+3678 
-3683 MNKYGKKWGMKVGE
+3683 
-3697 VDLPDLS
+3697 
-3704 EPNTSGKVQRGLTMW
+3704 

-3736 MFQKGQNGKIYGWT
+3736 MFQKGQKGKIYGWT

-3767 VHEYTHIWAKY
+3767 VHEYTHIWAKH

-3917 LMGVHNISEV
+3917 LMGVHNISEE

-3962 PKSSLIDSKK
+3962 PRASLIDSKT

-3991 EKIMSDKG
+3991 EKQMSDKG
-3999 LDAYYKDVRNVSE
+3999 WDVYYKDVNAVSDDSS
-4012 NRELTG
+4012 LTG
-4018 QLKMVWENYLDGS
+4018 KLKLLWEDYLD
-4031 DPGRLAYWYL
+4031 DGRNPERLSYWYL
-4041 KEKGIE
+4041 KDRGIE
-4047 PENSY
+4047 PENV
-4052 FDSGYT
+4052 FFESGYT
-4058 EEQRKRFAEITDN
+4058 DEQRKRFLQLTENGQKNFRDMTDEQR
-4071 GSKGFL
+4071 KGIISML
-4077 DMNDEERSGVIAMIA
+4077 A
-4092 EKEGISLEEKLAK
+4092 EKEGMSLEEKLAK
-4105 YQALR
+4105 YQDLR
-4110 NKNAEIL
+4110 KRNEEILNKKEGANKFKKLKERMNAEID
-4117 AKGEKKPFTKILQR
+4117 E
-4131 TIEEIDKY
+4131 Y
-4139 GITLT
+4139 GITLS
-4144 PVSDFLY
+4144 PVNDFIY
-4151 GMKKAINS
+4151 GMENALRS
-4159 DGKLNVGGTLQNA
+4159 DGKLNVDGTLQKA
-4172 RDRMQADGMEADFN
+4172 RDKMQADGKEADFN

-4205 FTRDGDRKY
+4205 FTRDGYRKY

-4424 FHIEDDTETVKRLDS
+4424 FHIEDDTETVKRLDN

-4689 SKFFMEEY
+4689 SKFFIEEY

-4703 QDIGKILLDKRA
+4703 QDIGKILLDNRA

-4813 GDVAKILINLHKAKE
+4813 GDVAKILINLHKANE

-4923 SNEAVMKFGNFLFGS
+4923 SNEAVMKFGKFLFGT

-5021 KTGDAL
+5021 KTGYAL

-5056 RKRNNESQ
+5056 RRRNNESQ

-5166 KDWRQAYADWKRRN
+5166 KDWRQAFADWKRRN

-5257 QLGKQIAHVAKLQ
+5257 QLGKQIVHVAKLQ

-5280 LPFIIEDTYFDEII
+5280 LPFIIEDTYFDEIV

-5502 KFWKVYDLTG
+5502 KFWKVYDLIG

-5531 EVFLAQGMASEGPL
+5531 EVYLAQGMAGEGPVRAMKQML
-5545 RALKELIRGMV
+5545 RSLV

-5571 EDFKFAASHLV
+5571 EDFKLAASHLV

-5628 AFDAINKGM
+5628 AVDAINKGM
-5637 DTLLWSYLHDGLKIR
+5637 DTLLWSYLHDGLKIA
-5652 MMKMF
+5652 MFKMF
-5657 ADDLKKKAEKK
+5657 ADDLKMKAEKK
-5668 GWDDDKLDKMF
+5668 GWDDEKLDKML

-5698 DVSPKLLKGLQRV
+5698 DVSPKLLKGLQRL

-5716 WLLSTMRHFF
+5716 WLLSTQRHFF
-5726 ANFGFGSLYSDGG
+5726 ANFGFGSLYNDGG

-5758 IPKNDFRAFRS
+5758 IPKNDFKAFRS

-5783 AMLLSNLAN
+5783 AMMLSNLAN
-5792 AIFRKQDEEEEREK
+5792 VIFRKQDEEEEREK

-5833 GNANGQTTHMFI
+5833 GNANGHTTHMFI

-5886 MGKANPNIGIILDD
+5886 MGKANPNIGIIFDD

-6112 SGEIAKRLRQMEEDG
+6112 SGEIAKQLRQMEEDG

-6135 RNDHW
+6135 RNDYW

>member
-347 FWEKVGTGALTFGL
+347 FWERVGTGALTFGL

-402 ERAAQMVMSNTLTGR
+402 KRAAQMVMSNTLTGR

-457 AFTPELDDYIGE
+457 TFTPELDDYIGE

-558 HMFGMKGQVEQA
+558 HMFGMKGHVEQA

-577 FTPEEKQYLRDMGID
+577 FTPEEKQYLREMGID

-749 SNMLTESYEAIRRKA
+749 SNMLKESYEAIRRKA

-789 QKANGGTELTPSEQ
+789 QKANEGTELTPSEQ
-803 SLLNSAFSR
+803 SLLNAAFSR

-825 IAAEVEDMYDL
+825 VAAEVEDMYDL

-882 RQRMLQRIQEHEALR
+882 RQRMLQRIHEHEALR

-1035 EAEGFKAAMDEHH
+1035 EAEGFKEAMEEHH

-1160 TIAGETIPFTVD
+1160 TIAGETMPFTVD

-1207 QIETQLQQEAAQFRE
+1207 QIETQLQQEAVQFRE

-1270 LLGASRQ
+1270 LLGSSRQ

-1297 DELKTRQTEARQELS
+1297 DELKTRQTEAQQELS

-1336 QAELEAEL
+1336 QSELEAEL

-1523 PQEQR
+1523 PQENR

-1601 GWERGISRGKSTN
+1601 GWERGIGRGKSTN

-1641 DIEGSGKMYSTE
+1641 DMNGGGKMYSTE

-1873 NQVRDYFDVV
+1873 NQVRDYFDAV

-1916 LEYKGKAREDDL
+1916 LEYKGNAREDDL

-1940 IEGIRV
+1940 IEGLRV

-2005 HVEFGGYKM
+2005 HVEFGGYNM

-2065 LDNFNGRVYVVDQKN
+2065 LDNFKGRVYVVDQKN

-2119 MLGVPKD
+2119 MLAVPKD

-2226 FLLGTTNIEKGS
+2226 FLLGTTNIEKGG

-2312 NDQSENGELRRMH
+2312 NDKSENGELRRMH

-2369 ESWNNVVSLIKA
+2369 DSWNNVVSLIKA

-2554 EDAEMM
+2554 EVAEMM
-2560 KPLIPENAV
+2560 KHLIPENAV

-2735 KSQTDTEKREAK
+2735 KSPTDTEKREAK

-2868 MIGWHGSGAVFTV
+2868 MVGWHGS
-2881 FDHSHMGEGQGSQM
+2881 QM
-2895 FGWGTYLSNSRRI
+2895 F
-2908 GEDYADMSGEGWKYK
+2908 
-2923 NKSRKEVL
+2923 
-2931 AGKGEM
+2931 
-2937 PEGRYNRDEEL
+2937 
-2948 VADIMRQME
+2948 
-2957 YGRTFEDAQARLI
+2957 
-2970 KDIDTDIKNL
+2970 
-2980 EENISDLS
+2980 
-2988 EGDLKDLQGF
+2988 
-2998 KDEKSFVESL
+2998 
-3008 NAEDFTKKPANL
+3008 
-3020 YKVEIPEDTGSNY
+3020 
-3033 LDWMTTIKKPLR
+3033 
-3045 KKIADAVRK
+3045 
-3054 LDGEPAQSVVY
+3054 
-3065 ANYKEG
+3065 
-3071 WQTIANLIE
+3071 
-3080 REPLAYKEIHDRL
+3080 
-3093 LQAFG
+3093 
-3098 GRLADA
+3098 
-3104 EKVSKLMSE
+3104 
-3113 AGFTG
+3113 
-3118 VKYPAGTIMGDGDGA
+3118 
-3133 TNYVIFNENDAKITE
+3133 
-3148 HIQFMFEEPEV
+3148 
-3159 QEQTPIFISNALK
+3159 
-3172 AVEGIKQE
+3172 
-3180 KATPEQWLKMIE
+3180 
-3192 KNGGLKAGE
+3192 
-3201 DKWLGLS
+3201 
-3208 DWMKEQQA
+3208 
-3216 SGKKSVTR
+3216 
-3224 QEIEDYIRQNQ
+3224 
-3235 IEIEETHYSEMEGLP
+3235 
-3250 EKSQQ
+3250 
-3255 KMDAFQQEFNDLMWE
+3255 
-3270 GSEATNSIFA
+3270 
-3280 SDWVDYAFSKME
+3280 
-3292 ERYGEDFRSA
+3292 
-3302 FDIVG
+3302 
-3307 TGTQARLEPTLDYD
+3307 
-3321 DNLSQAAAYYLE
+3321 
-3333 FENSP
+3333 
-3338 EMPIDSTRLSYT
+3338 
-3350 THGLEN
+3350 
-3356 KKEIALTV
+3356 
-3364 PTIEPW
+3364 
-3370 NEGDQ
+3370 
-3375 IHFGDAGGGR
+3375 
-3385 AIAWIRFGDADYISE
+3385 
-3400 EIQHPVSGE
+3400 
-3409 PTKVKVHK
+3409 
-3417 KVLVIDEIQSKR
+3417 
-3429 HQEGREK
+3429 
-3436 GYKPIPTAE
+3436 
-3445 QKKRYDEAESEYREA
+3445 
-3460 LRANKQLNKELSD
+3460 
-3473 KYGEPNSFVQPSDLF
+3473 
-3488 EPDDKGGERW
+3488 
-3498 KAQFSPEDLEAYN
+3498 
-3511 KAKERLEKASEERRQ
+3511 
-3526 AELPSVD
+3526 
-3533 PFNRQ
+3533 
-3538 PSEAPFEKNWHEL
+3538 
-3551 AMKRMLRYAAENGYD
+3551 
-3566 AVAWTK
+3566 
-3572 GEQQGERYNLGQVVD
+3572 
-3587 AVDVSS
+3587 
-3593 YQAESPSEVDGYDVT
+3593 
-3608 IITSDRSNIELFVT
+3608 
-3622 KDGIVS
+3622 
-3628 STEHPELHDKPLS
+3628 
-3641 DILGKPMAERILSE
+3641 
-3655 DGGFY
+3655 
-3660 QGEDLR
+3660 
-3666 VGIEGMKGFYDD
+3666 
-3678 ILPRF
+3678 
-3683 MNKYGKKWGMKVGE
+3683 
-3697 VDLPDLS
+3697 
-3704 EPNTSGKVQRGLTMW
+3704 
-3719 SVDVTPEM
+3719 
-3727 KESVMQGQP
+3727 
-3736 MFQKGQNGKIYGWT
+3736 GWT

-3917 LMGVHNISEV
+3917 LMGVHNISEE
-3927 KLRKA
+3927 KLSKA

-4205 FTRDGDRKY
+4205 FTRDGYRKY

-4316 KDPISYLNKEFG
+4316 KDPISYLNKEYG

-4341 KTMLQNVED
+4341 KTMLQSVED

-4424 FHIEDDTETVKRLDS
+4424 FHIEDDTETVKRLDN

-4661 RFLFDGES
+4661 RFLFDGNTIVEMTGKEFGDLKTPLTES
-4669 VIDVIGTEF
+4669 VGEYFTNEWQNKVERPSFGSVILDER
-4678 QKSDKSIVDTV
+4678 SIKD
-4689 SKFFMEEY
+4689 
-4697 GGEANR
+4697 
-4703 QDIGKILLDKRA
+4703 DIAHGKI
-4715 VKNDIGH
+4715 
-4722 GLNRI
+4722 NRK
-4727 KAATFAAVHDIIEQ
+4727 KAASFHAVPYVIRDGVVIERN
-4741 GVIID
+4741 D
-4746 KKNEWKGKQT
+4746 NWKGRGYD
-4756 ESYIIAAPITIAGE
+4756 SVIIAAPVAIDNE
-4770 RYVGM
+4770 RFIEF
-4775 AIVKRAVDGKRLYLH
+4775 AILKKQPNSSRFYLH
-4790 GVITQKSLQDEALKT
+4790 GVVTQKSLLDEVLRT
-4805 DPKVERRQ
+4805 DTEAARRL
-4813 GDVAKILINLHKAKE
+4813 GDVAKILINLYKAKE

-4923 SNEAVMKFGNFLFGS
+4923 SNEAVMKFGNFLFGT

-5056 RKRNNESQ
+5056 RRRNNESQ

-5166 KDWRQAYADWKRRN
+5166 KDWRQAFADWKRRN

-5531 EVFLAQGMASEGPL
+5531 EVFLAQGMASEGPVRAMKQML
-5545 RALKELIRGMV
+5545 RSLV

-5571 EDFKFAASHLV
+5571 EDFKLAASHLV

-5609 DKRFGMNKVGVG
+5609 DKRFGMDKVGVG

-5628 AFDAINKGM
+5628 AVDAINKGM
-5637 DTLLWSYLHDGLKIR
+5637 DTLLWSYLHDGLKIA
-5652 MMKMF
+5652 MFKMF
-5657 ADDLKKKAEKK
+5657 ADDLKMKAEKK
-5668 GWDDDKLDKMF
+5668 GWDDEKLDKML

-5698 DVSPKLLKGLQRV
+5698 DVSPKLLKGLQRL

-5716 WLLSTMRHFF
+5716 WLLSTLRHFF
-5726 ANFGFGSLYSDGG
+5726 ANFGFGSLYNDGG
-5739 FWEYVKYNVDNLK
+5739 FWEYVKYNADNLK

-5775 YIIGVLFG
+5775 YIIGVLCG
-5783 AMLLSNLAN
+5783 AMMLSNLAN
-5792 AIFRKQDEEEEREK
+5792 VIFRKQDEEEEREK

-5886 MGKANPNIGIILDD
+5886 MGKANPNIGIIFDD

-6112 SGEIAKRLRQMEEDG
+6112 SGEIAKQLRQMEEKG

-6135 RNDHW
+6135 RNDYW

>member
-112 KTFDMIHGQLK
+112 KTFDMIHDQLK

-347 FWEKVGTGALTFGL
+347 FWERVGTGALTFGL

-483 MVGGAVA
+483 MVGGTVA

-558 HMFGMKGQVEQA
+558 HMFGMKRQVEQA

-749 SNMLTESYEAIRRKA
+749 SNMLKESYEAIRRKA

-770 LTAEDRDLLSMAQ
+770 LTAEDRELLSMAQ

-789 QKANGGTELTPSEQ
+789 QKANEGTELTPSEQ

-925 QEPVAETPP
+925 QEPVADTPP
-934 PPADTEGDNG
+934 PPADTEVDNG

-1035 EAEGFKAAMDEHH
+1035 EAEGFKAAMEEHH

-1109 WPVSKIKEQGTAMP
+1109 WPVSKIKEHGTAMP

-1160 TIAGETIPFTVD
+1160 TIAGETMPFTVD

-1270 LLGASRQ
+1270 LLGSSRQ

-1297 DELKTRQTEARQELS
+1297 DELKTRQTEAQQELS

-1336 QAELEAEL
+1336 QTALEAEL

-1523 PQEQR
+1523 PQEKR

-1614 AFNMYLAAEGQGKGI
+1614 AFNMYLAAKGQGKGI

-1641 DIEGSGKMYSTE
+1641 DMNGGGKMYSTE

-1873 NQVRDYFDVV
+1873 NQVRDYFDAV

-1916 LEYKGKAREDDL
+1916 LEYKGNAREDDL

-1940 IEGIRV
+1940 IEGLRV

-1961 FMRRNADYRKETPA
+1961 FMRRNADYRKETPT

-2065 LDNFNGRVYVVDQKN
+2065 LDNFKGRVYVVDQKN

-2119 MLGVPKD
+2119 MLAVPKD

-2312 NDQSENGELRRMH
+2312 NDKSENGELRRMH

-2341 LDPRKIDGKLPIHEY
+2341 LDPRKIDGNLPIHEY

-2381 DADTWR
+2381 DADTWS

-2554 EDAEMM
+2554 EVAEMM
-2560 KPLIPENAV
+2560 KHLIPENAV

-2735 KSQTDTEKREAK
+2735 KSPTDTEKREAK

-2792 RAKKFRPDWHKR
+2792 RAKKFRPYWQKR

-2868 MIGWHGSGAVFTV
+2868 MVGWHGS
-2881 FDHSHMGEGQGSQM
+2881 QM
-2895 FGWGTYLSNSRRI
+2895 F
-2908 GEDYADMSGEGWKYK
+2908 
-2923 NKSRKEVL
+2923 
-2931 AGKGEM
+2931 
-2937 PEGRYNRDEEL
+2937 
-2948 VADIMRQME
+2948 
-2957 YGRTFEDAQARLI
+2957 
-2970 KDIDTDIKNL
+2970 
-2980 EENISDLS
+2980 
-2988 EGDLKDLQGF
+2988 
-2998 KDEKSFVESL
+2998 
-3008 NAEDFTKKPANL
+3008 
-3020 YKVEIPEDTGSNY
+3020 
-3033 LDWMTTIKKPLR
+3033 
-3045 KKIADAVRK
+3045 
-3054 LDGEPAQSVVY
+3054 
-3065 ANYKEG
+3065 
-3071 WQTIANLIE
+3071 
-3080 REPLAYKEIHDRL
+3080 
-3093 LQAFG
+3093 
-3098 GRLADA
+3098 
-3104 EKVSKLMSE
+3104 
-3113 AGFTG
+3113 
-3118 VKYPAGTIMGDGDGA
+3118 
-3133 TNYVIFNENDAKITE
+3133 
-3148 HIQFMFEEPEV
+3148 
-3159 QEQTPIFISNALK
+3159 
-3172 AVEGIKQE
+3172 
-3180 KATPEQWLKMIE
+3180 
-3192 KNGGLKAGE
+3192 
-3201 DKWLGLS
+3201 
-3208 DWMKEQQA
+3208 
-3216 SGKKSVTR
+3216 
-3224 QEIEDYIRQNQ
+3224 
-3235 IEIEETHYSEMEGLP
+3235 
-3250 EKSQQ
+3250 
-3255 KMDAFQQEFNDLMWE
+3255 
-3270 GSEATNSIFA
+3270 
-3280 SDWVDYAFSKME
+3280 
-3292 ERYGEDFRSA
+3292 
-3302 FDIVG
+3302 
-3307 TGTQARLEPTLDYD
+3307 
-3321 DNLSQAAAYYLE
+3321 
-3333 FENSP
+3333 
-3338 EMPIDSTRLSYT
+3338 
-3350 THGLEN
+3350 
-3356 KKEIALTV
+3356 
-3364 PTIEPW
+3364 
-3370 NEGDQ
+3370 
-3375 IHFGDAGGGR
+3375 
-3385 AIAWIRFGDADYISE
+3385 
-3400 EIQHPVSGE
+3400 
-3409 PTKVKVHK
+3409 
-3417 KVLVIDEIQSKR
+3417 
-3429 HQEGREK
+3429 
-3436 GYKPIPTAE
+3436 
-3445 QKKRYDEAESEYREA
+3445 
-3460 LRANKQLNKELSD
+3460 
-3473 KYGEPNSFVQPSDLF
+3473 
-3488 EPDDKGGERW
+3488 
-3498 KAQFSPEDLEAYN
+3498 
-3511 KAKERLEKASEERRQ
+3511 
-3526 AELPSVD
+3526 
-3533 PFNRQ
+3533 
-3538 PSEAPFEKNWHEL
+3538 
-3551 AMKRMLRYAAENGYD
+3551 
-3566 AVAWTK
+3566 
-3572 GEQQGERYNLGQVVD
+3572 
-3587 AVDVSS
+3587 
-3593 YQAESPSEVDGYDVT
+3593 
-3608 IITSDRSNIELFVT
+3608 
-3622 KDGIVS
+3622 
-3628 STEHPELHDKPLS
+3628 
-3641 DILGKPMAERILSE
+3641 
-3655 DGGFY
+3655 
-3660 QGEDLR
+3660 
-3666 VGIEGMKGFYDD
+3666 
-3678 ILPRF
+3678 
-3683 MNKYGKKWGMKVGE
+3683 
-3697 VDLPDLS
+3697 
-3704 EPNTSGKVQRGLTMW
+3704 
-3719 SVDVTPEM
+3719 
-3727 KESVMQGQP
+3727 
-3736 MFQKGQNGKIYGWT
+3736 GWT

-3798 MWKQIEKNKNYKG
+3798 MWKQIKKNKNYKG

-3917 LMGVHNISEV
+3917 LMGVHNISEE

-3962 PKSSLIDSKK
+3962 PRASLIDSKT

-3991 EKIMSDKG
+3991 EKQMSDKG
-3999 LDAYYKDVRNVSE
+3999 WDVYYKDVNAVSDDSS
-4012 NRELTG
+4012 LTG
-4018 QLKMVWENYLDGS
+4018 KLKLLWEDYLD
-4031 DPGRLAYWYL
+4031 DGRNPERLSYWYL
-4041 KEKGIE
+4041 KDRGIE
-4047 PENSY
+4047 PENV
-4052 FDSGYT
+4052 FFESGYT
-4058 EEQRKRFAEITDN
+4058 DEQRKRFLQLTENGQKNFRDMTDEQR
-4071 GSKGFL
+4071 KGIISML
-4077 DMNDEERSGVIAMIA
+4077 A
-4092 EKEGISLEEKLAK
+4092 EKEGMSLEEKLAK
-4105 YQALR
+4105 YQDLR
-4110 NKNAEIL
+4110 KRNEEILNKKEGANKFKKLKERMNAEID
-4117 AKGEKKPFTKILQR
+4117 E
-4131 TIEEIDKY
+4131 Y
-4139 GITLT
+4139 GITLS
-4144 PVSDFLY
+4144 PVNDFIY
-4151 GMKKAINS
+4151 GMENALRS
-4159 DGKLNVGGTLQNA
+4159 DGKLNVDGTLQKA
-4172 RDRMQADGMEADFN
+4172 RDKMQADGKEADFN

-4228 EADANSGGQTG
+4228 EADTNSGGQTG
-4239 FGASRAML
+4239 FDASRAML

-4291 MQKISDNPFSNVDYA
+4291 MQVISDNSFSNVDYA

-4316 KDPISYLNKEFG
+4316 KDPISYLNKEYG

-4341 KTMLQNVED
+4341 KTMLQSVED

-4450 LNDDGSLGSPMANRL
+4450 LNNDGSLGSPMANRL

-4703 QDIGKILLDKRA
+4703 QDIGKILLDNRA

-4813 GDVAKILINLHKAKE
+4813 GDVAKILINLYKAKE
-4828 NAKKLQKGGENHQK
+4828 NAKKLQKGGENDQN

-4849 EAENLG
+4849 EAEKLG

-4957 MDDRERWSKAAQE
+4957 MNDRERWSKAAQE

-5105 KQWNRNH
+5105 KRWNRSH

-5270 GVKPEELNSA
+5270 GVKPAELNSA
-5280 LPFIIEDTYFDEII
+5280 LPFIIEDTYFDEIV

-5476 VYKEAASKFA
+5476 VYKEAASRFA

-5531 EVFLAQGMASEGPL
+5531 EVYLAQGMAGEGPVRAMKQML
-5545 RALKELIRGMV
+5545 RSLV

-5571 EDFKFAASHLV
+5571 EDFKLAASHLV

-5628 AFDAINKGM
+5628 AVDAINKGM
-5637 DTLLWSYLHDGLKIR
+5637 DTLLWSYLHDGLKIA
-5652 MMKMF
+5652 MFKMF
-5657 ADDLKKKAEKK
+5657 ADDLKMKAEKK
-5668 GWDDDKLDKMF
+5668 EWDDEKLDKML

-5698 DVSPKLLKGLQRV
+5698 DVSPKLLKGLQRL

-5716 WLLSTMRHFF
+5716 WLLSTLRHFF
-5726 ANFGFGSLYSDGG
+5726 ANFGFGSLYNDGG

-5926 VVKTASKFLPFIVPT
+5926 VIKTASKFLPFIVPT

-6112 SGEIAKRLRQMEEDG
+6112 SGEIAKQLRQMEEDG

-6135 RNDHW
+6135 RNDYW

>member
-43 KSKELKLD
+43 KSKELNLD

-57 FDDMMVEPVAAQ
+57 FDDMMVEPVAQ
-69 PQQPASP
+69 HPQQPASP

-106 QRTDLE
+106 QHTDLE

-347 FWEKVGTGALTFGL
+347 FWERVGTGALTFGL

-457 AFTPELDDYIGE
+457 TFTPELDDYIGE

-558 HMFGMKGQVEQA
+558 HMFGMKRQVEQA

-749 SNMLTESYEAIRRKA
+749 SNMLKESYEAIRRKA

-770 LTAEDRDLLSMAQ
+770 LTVEDRELLSMAQ

-789 QKANGGTELTPSEQ
+789 QKANEGTELTPSEQ
-803 SLLNSAFSR
+803 SLLNAAFSR

-925 QEPVAETPP
+925 QEPVADTPP
-934 PPADTEGDNG
+934 PPADIEVDDG

-1035 EAEGFKAAMDEHH
+1035 EAEGFKAAMEEHH

-1160 TIAGETIPFTVD
+1160 TIAGETMPFTVD

-1270 LLGASRQ
+1270 LLGSSRQ

-1297 DELKTRQTEARQELS
+1297 DELKTRQTEAQQELS

-1336 QAELEAEL
+1336 QTALEAEL

-1523 PQEQR
+1523 PQEKR

-1614 AFNMYLAAEGQGKGI
+1614 AFNMYLAAKGQGKGI

-1641 DIEGSGKMYSTE
+1641 DMNGGGKMYSTE

-1916 LEYKGKAREDDL
+1916 LEYKGNAREDDL

-1940 IEGIRV
+1940 IEGLRV

-2065 LDNFNGRVYVVDQKN
+2065 LDNFKGRVYVVDQKN

-2119 MLGVPKD
+2119 MLAVPKD
-2126 RFDKWLSDS
+2126 RFDKWLSES

-2341 LDPRKIDGKLPIHEY
+2341 LDPRKIDGNLPIHEY

-2554 EDAEMM
+2554 EVAEMM
-2560 KPLIPENAV
+2560 KHLIPENAV

-2674 TRHAATLKS
+2674 THHAATLKS

-2735 KSQTDTEKREAK
+2735 KSPTDTEKREAK

-2868 MIGWHGSGAVFTV
+2868 MVGWHGS
-2881 FDHSHMGEGQGSQM
+2881 QM
-2895 FGWGTYLSNSRRI
+2895 F
-2908 GEDYADMSGEGWKYK
+2908 
-2923 NKSRKEVL
+2923 
-2931 AGKGEM
+2931 
-2937 PEGRYNRDEEL
+2937 
-2948 VADIMRQME
+2948 
-2957 YGRTFEDAQARLI
+2957 
-2970 KDIDTDIKNL
+2970 
-2980 EENISDLS
+2980 
-2988 EGDLKDLQGF
+2988 
-2998 KDEKSFVESL
+2998 
-3008 NAEDFTKKPANL
+3008 
-3020 YKVEIPEDTGSNY
+3020 
-3033 LDWMTTIKKPLR
+3033 
-3045 KKIADAVRK
+3045 
-3054 LDGEPAQSVVY
+3054 
-3065 ANYKEG
+3065 
-3071 WQTIANLIE
+3071 
-3080 REPLAYKEIHDRL
+3080 
-3093 LQAFG
+3093 
-3098 GRLADA
+3098 
-3104 EKVSKLMSE
+3104 
-3113 AGFTG
+3113 
-3118 VKYPAGTIMGDGDGA
+3118 
-3133 TNYVIFNENDAKITE
+3133 
-3148 HIQFMFEEPEV
+3148 
-3159 QEQTPIFISNALK
+3159 
-3172 AVEGIKQE
+3172 
-3180 KATPEQWLKMIE
+3180 
-3192 KNGGLKAGE
+3192 
-3201 DKWLGLS
+3201 
-3208 DWMKEQQA
+3208 
-3216 SGKKSVTR
+3216 
-3224 QEIEDYIRQNQ
+3224 
-3235 IEIEETHYSEMEGLP
+3235 
-3250 EKSQQ
+3250 
-3255 KMDAFQQEFNDLMWE
+3255 
-3270 GSEATNSIFA
+3270 
-3280 SDWVDYAFSKME
+3280 
-3292 ERYGEDFRSA
+3292 
-3302 FDIVG
+3302 
-3307 TGTQARLEPTLDYD
+3307 
-3321 DNLSQAAAYYLE
+3321 
-3333 FENSP
+3333 
-3338 EMPIDSTRLSYT
+3338 
-3350 THGLEN
+3350 
-3356 KKEIALTV
+3356 
-3364 PTIEPW
+3364 
-3370 NEGDQ
+3370 
-3375 IHFGDAGGGR
+3375 
-3385 AIAWIRFGDADYISE
+3385 
-3400 EIQHPVSGE
+3400 
-3409 PTKVKVHK
+3409 
-3417 KVLVIDEIQSKR
+3417 
-3429 HQEGREK
+3429 
-3436 GYKPIPTAE
+3436 
-3445 QKKRYDEAESEYREA
+3445 
-3460 LRANKQLNKELSD
+3460 
-3473 KYGEPNSFVQPSDLF
+3473 
-3488 EPDDKGGERW
+3488 
-3498 KAQFSPEDLEAYN
+3498 
-3511 KAKERLEKASEERRQ
+3511 
-3526 AELPSVD
+3526 
-3533 PFNRQ
+3533 
-3538 PSEAPFEKNWHEL
+3538 
-3551 AMKRMLRYAAENGYD
+3551 
-3566 AVAWTK
+3566 
-3572 GEQQGERYNLGQVVD
+3572 
-3587 AVDVSS
+3587 
-3593 YQAESPSEVDGYDVT
+3593 
-3608 IITSDRSNIELFVT
+3608 
-3622 KDGIVS
+3622 
-3628 STEHPELHDKPLS
+3628 
-3641 DILGKPMAERILSE
+3641 
-3655 DGGFY
+3655 
-3660 QGEDLR
+3660 
-3666 VGIEGMKGFYDD
+3666 
-3678 ILPRF
+3678 
-3683 MNKYGKKWGMKVGE
+3683 
-3697 VDLPDLS
+3697 
-3704 EPNTSGKVQRGLTMW
+3704 
-3719 SVDVTPEM
+3719 
-3727 KESVMQGQP
+3727 
-3736 MFQKGQNGKIYGWT
+3736 GWT

-3783 PELWKTIVS
+3783 PELWKIIVS

-3798 MWKQIEKNKNYKG
+3798 MWKQIKKNKNYKG

-3917 LMGVHNISEV
+3917 LMGVHNISEE

-3962 PKSSLIDSKK
+3962 PRASLIDSKT

-3991 EKIMSDKG
+3991 EKQMSDKG
-3999 LDAYYKDVRNVSE
+3999 WDVYYKDVNAVSDDSS
-4012 NRELTG
+4012 LTG
-4018 QLKMVWENYLDGS
+4018 KLKLLWEDYLD
-4031 DPGRLAYWYL
+4031 DGRNPERLSYWYL
-4041 KEKGIE
+4041 KDRGIE
-4047 PENSY
+4047 PENV
-4052 FDSGYT
+4052 FFESGYT
-4058 EEQRKRFAEITDN
+4058 DEQRKRFLQLTENGQKNFRDMTDEQR
-4071 GSKGFL
+4071 KGIISML
-4077 DMNDEERSGVIAMIA
+4077 A
-4092 EKEGISLEEKLAK
+4092 EKEGMSLEEKLAK
-4105 YQALR
+4105 YQDLR
-4110 NKNAEIL
+4110 KRNEEILNKKEGANKFKKLKERMNAEID
-4117 AKGEKKPFTKILQR
+4117 E
-4131 TIEEIDKY
+4131 Y
-4139 GITLT
+4139 GITLS
-4144 PVSDFLY
+4144 PVNDFIY
-4151 GMKKAINS
+4151 GMENALRS
-4159 DGKLNVGGTLQNA
+4159 DGKLNVDGTLQKA
-4172 RDRMQADGMEADFN
+4172 RDKMQADGKEADFN

-4341 KTMLQNVED
+4341 KTMLQSVED

-4399 GDEAIR
+4399 GDKAIS

-4450 LNDDGSLGSPMANRL
+4450 LNNDGSLGSPMANRL

-4703 QDIGKILLDKRA
+4703 QDIGKILLDNRA

-4923 SNEAVMKFGNFLFGS
+4923 SNEAVMKFGNFLFGT

-4957 MDDRERWSKAAQE
+4957 MDDRDRWSKAAQE

-5056 RKRNNESQ
+5056 RRRNNESQ

-5166 KDWRQAYADWKRRN
+5166 KDWRQAFADWKRRN

-5280 LPFIIEDTYFDEII
+5280 LPFIIEDTYFDKIV

-5450 LYSKQPDGL
+5450 LYSNQPDGL
-5459 VRDRYSTFYVPG
+5459 VRDRYSIFDVPG
-5471 IGDIW
+5471 IGYIW

-5494 PGEKAVSQ
+5494 PGEKAVNQ
-5502 KFWKVYDLTG
+5502 KFWKVYDLIG

-5531 EVFLAQGMASEGPL
+5531 EVYLAQGMAGEGPVRAMKQML
-5545 RALKELIRGMV
+5545 RSLV

-5571 EDFKFAASHLV
+5571 EDFKLAASHLV

-5628 AFDAINKGM
+5628 AVDVINKGM
-5637 DTLLWSYLHDGLKIR
+5637 DTLLWSYLHDGLKIA
-5652 MMKMF
+5652 MFKMF
-5657 ADDLKKKAEKK
+5657 ADDLKMKAEKK
-5668 GWDDDKLDKMF
+5668 GWDDEKLDKML

-5698 DVSPKLLKGLQRV
+5698 DVSPKLLKGLQRL

-5716 WLLSTMRHFF
+5716 WLLSTQRHFF
-5726 ANFGFGSLYSDGG
+5726 ANFGFGSLYNDGG
-5739 FWEYVKYNVDNLK
+5739 FWEYVKYNADNLK

-5783 AMLLSNLAN
+5783 AMMLSNLAN

-5926 VVKTASKFLPFIVPT
+5926 VIKTASKFLPFIVPT

-6112 SGEIAKRLRQMEEDG
+6112 SGEIAKQLRQMEENG

-6135 RNDHW
+6135 RNDYW